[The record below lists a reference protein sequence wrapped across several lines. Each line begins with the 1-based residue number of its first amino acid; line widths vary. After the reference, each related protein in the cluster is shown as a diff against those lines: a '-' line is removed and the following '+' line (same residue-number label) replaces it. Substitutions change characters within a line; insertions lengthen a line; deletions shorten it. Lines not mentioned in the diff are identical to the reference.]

1 MVDQKYACLVEFP
14 IRHAFEHVMLYTIF
28 KLEPSPSFTTCQF
41 ILAHTLMM
49 SFEHTCYPCSAEQ
62 GQGYQ
67 WSITLF
73 SRTDTI
79 LLGKSLHF
87 YKE

>member
-1 MVDQKYACLVEFP
+1 MVDQKYACLVNFP

-28 KLEPSPSFTTCQF
+28 KLEP
-41 ILAHTLMM
+41 
-49 SFEHTCYPCSAEQ
+49 YPCSAEQ

-73 SRTDTI
+73 SRTDTE
-79 LLGKSLHF
+79 LLGKILH
-87 YKE
+87 YNTE